1 MKQLWERFLD
11 FVPGKRVETAR
22 ILLVAVGAGILFLWS
37 GDLFGLVNVR
47 PAAPPAGSTPV
58 AAPLTPDELTRLE
71 QAEAQ
76 KLMNVLSRI
85 SGAGQVNVSVSLES
99 GPAIDVVKDLT
110 TETTEANE
118 EAADKST
125 RVTKTTSTR
134 ESHLLQKGGSTDAP
148 VVAKRSR
155 PVIAG
160 VVVVAE
166 GAWKAEVKARL
177 LQATYTALGIPAS
190 RVQVFEAG
198 RGGQ

>member
-1 MKQLWERFLD
+1 MKQLWERLLD
-11 FVPGKRVETAR
+11 LIPGKRVETAR

-47 PAAPPAGSTPV
+47 PAAPPANSTP
-58 AAPLTPDELTRLE
+58 AGAPLTPDELTRLE
-71 QAEAQ
+71 EVQAQ

-85 SGAGQVNVSVSLES
+85 SGVGQVDVSVSLES
-99 GPAIDVVKDLT
+99 GPSIDVVKDLT

-118 EAADKST
+118 AAADKST

-134 ESHLLQKGGSTDAP
+134 ESHLLGKGGSTDAP
-148 VVAKRSR
+148 VVAKRNR

-166 GAWKAEVKARL
+166 GAWNAEVKARL
-177 LQATYTALGIPAS
+177 LQATYTALGIPAN
-190 RVQVFEAG
+190 RVQIFAAG